1 MRMQIKYHSQYEAE
15 AKELESYLE
24 NPAWDENHEVISEG
38 DDGVRSLDVEM
49 IESEDDEYSVACEGQ
64 IVISNPDNHDE
75 VVSAILESK
84 EEWGVKPYEYDDD
97 GNPIDKPE

>member
-24 NPAWDENHEVISEG
+24 DPAWDEHHEVISED
-38 DDGVRSLDVEM
+38 DDGKRTLDVEM